1 MKLPTFLLLAALLG
15 LYAPALRAQQSV
27 YTPEPG
33 SAERR
38 AICDGARVFVLKHYV
53 APQKLPKAMVFEIE
67 RLKVQGK
74 YCCITAT
81 PAFSDGSPMGTDYI
95 MDIVFELCLE
105 KTRGTWR
112 VINDLSSTDVPS
124 KPQLKSMRDKLP
136 RNFPFALL
144 PDYWRKTFEEL
155 K

>member
-1 MKLPTFLLLAALLG
+1 MKLFMFLLLAVLLG
-15 LYAPALRAQQSV
+15 LCVPALHAQQGV

-38 AICDGARVFVLKHYV
+38 AICDGARVFVLKNYV
-53 APQKLPKAMVFEIE
+53 PQKLPKPMVFEIE

-105 KTRGTWR
+105 KKGNTWR
-112 VINDLSSTDVPS
+112 VINDISSTDVPS
-124 KPQLKSMRDKLP
+124 KPQLKSMRASLP
-136 RNFPFALL
+136 RDFPFALL